1 MPQTALYFTML
12 QISAIPNC
20 LSQLKDANCI
30 KNFIVAEISVL
41 LSTQIKD
48 TGERIKF
55 YDMTAWDMTLWSLHL
70 SVAPFTCMAIHA
82 RIPRVWNCISC
93 LKSWIVVECW
103 NFRSSS
109 NPDCNLYLYI
119 NHYNINHLHTHLPFP
134 RHITATVNTSK
145 NIHLW
150 AIASFTTFLT
160 IRCCQSFNNQPKSE
174 LRWPFCYNYCCN
186 IQLYQWDAWK
196 VV

>member
-1 MPQTALYFTML
+1 M
-12 QISAIPNC
+12 AILHRFAQFNA
-20 LSQLKDANCI
+20 SNCI
-30 KNFIVAEISVL
+30 VFHYVTNQRNSKL
-41 LSTQIKD
+41 PKSTKRCKLYKEFYSSWDFCVVIDSNQRYKR
-48 TGERIKF
+48 ERIKF

-109 NPDCNLYLYI
+109 NPDCNSYLYI
-119 NHYNINHLHTHLPFP
+119 NNYNINHLHTHLPFP

-174 LRWPFCYNYCCN
+174 L
-186 IQLYQWDAWK
+186 L
-196 VV
+196 